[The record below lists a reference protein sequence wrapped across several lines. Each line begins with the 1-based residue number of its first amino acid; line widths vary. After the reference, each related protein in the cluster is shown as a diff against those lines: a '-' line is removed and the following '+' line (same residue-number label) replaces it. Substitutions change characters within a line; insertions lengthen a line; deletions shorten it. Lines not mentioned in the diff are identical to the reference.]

1 MPTLHAAG
9 ASALPAPGMSPLGKQ
24 ICRVLLD
31 HVSCT
36 DGLHTSEQERTGE
49 TGKERGKAGCIIK
62 QRSAHFVR
70 VRRCNSE
77 KGFCLNKIE
86 CNVF

>member
-36 DGLHTSEQERTGE
+36 DGLHTSEQEKTE
-49 TGKERGKAGCIIK
+49 QGKLGKRGVK
-62 QRSAHFVR
+62 QAA
-70 VRRCNSE
+70 
-77 KGFCLNKIE
+77 
-86 CNVF
+86 